1 MGCFPT
7 ARTVV
12 GTTDRAAFAV
22 AVEDIRTL
30 IRRAE
35 LSVVGPSGRAAP
47 LSALG
52 MFGYNFRTGRLVAV
66 SEPLTV
72 G

>member
-7 ARTVV
+7 ALTII
-12 GTTDRAAFAV
+12 GTTDRAAV

-35 LSVVGPSGRAAP
+35 LPVVGPSSRAAP

-66 SEPLTV
+66 SEPLAM

>member
-1 MGCFPT
+1 MECFPT
-7 ARTVV
+7 ARTIV
-12 GTTDRAAFAV
+12 GTTDRAAFVV
-22 AVEDIRTL
+22 AVEDFRTL

-35 LSVVGPSGRAAP
+35 LPVVGPSGRAAR

-52 MFGYNFRTGRLVAV
+52 MFGYNFSTGRLVAV
-66 SEPLTV
+66 SGSLAM